1 METPERT
8 FNFNIVQDPNGYSY
22 YEIPANTLLYRGDTA
37 LYPHFQK
44 PNVPAFFS
52 TEPKFVKH
60 YGILFRFITTA
71 PIKLLVLD
79 NHADYTKFYD
89 SVPEDKQT
97 ILRRQFGYESGRR
110 DSAYVSDMNLVKHLC
125 SIGMEG
131 FANDRMRVDDF
142 AVVDPYEGEED
153 IDDRLFHP
161 ELALCDLSKID
172 LVNPQEDVENYIKT
186 YGQEAFEKEV
196 RRKEESIKKWEEK
209 NKREQAR
216 RGDGNKR
223 RNMGIPI
230 NGALFDSPEKGVD
243 LFSRMD
249 SLTGSDNDT
258 GTSSDLNSLTLPGMT
273 SSSSSN
279 NLTDDSFS
287 SPPSSPNPSIP
298 SNPSTPGS
306 PPRFS
311 IIKGTSLFESPP
323 KKQRRGGKKSMKKK
337 KQHNKKTHKKKHKK
351 KTTHKK
357 HARKGRKKTKAKRRT
372 KKRGGVSRSLANRP
386 PTPPMSLPGTPVMDA
401 TMDNLQRYWIRPE
414 LYPTY
419 INQAFAVIGD
429 IDRIEALYR
438 EGELRY
444 FFRTLII
451 DRFRQAIEYDR
462 SNWELIVNNIRNA
475 HTGRIVGQL
484 RERNAMMSQIYQEN
498 MVIIGRMN
506 PDSPHSNST
515 ITVRV

>member
-71 PIKLLVLD
+71 PMRLLVLD

-97 ILRRQFGYESGRR
+97 ILRRQFGYESGLR
-110 DSAYVSDMNLVKHLC
+110 DSAYVSDMNLVKYLC

-142 AVVDPYEGEED
+142 AVVDPYQGEED
-153 IDDRLFHP
+153 MKNRPFHP
-161 ELALCDLSKID
+161 ELALCNLSKID
-172 LVNPQEDVENYIKT
+172 LVNPQEDVQNYIKT
-186 YGQEAFEKEV
+186 YGEEAFDKEV
-196 RRKEESIKKWEEK
+196 ERKTQSIKNWEEK
-209 NKREQAR
+209 KKREQSR
-216 RGDGNKR
+216 RGNGNDR
-223 RNMGIPI
+223 GNMGRPI
-230 NGALFDSPEKGVD
+230 NGALFSSPGKQGID
-243 LFSRMD
+243 MFSRMN

-258 GTSSDLNSLTLPGMT
+258 ETSSGSNSFSLYGMT

-306 PPRFS
+306 PPRFPRM
-311 IIKGTSLFESPP
+311 KGTSLFESPP

-337 KQHNKKTHKKKHKK
+337 KQHNKKTHKKK
-351 KTTHKK
+351 THKK
-357 HARKGRKKTKAKRRT
+357 HTRKERKKTKAKRRT
-372 KKRGGVSRSLANRP
+372 KKRGGVARSLANRP

-401 TMDNLQRYWIRPE
+401 TMDNLQRY
-414 LYPTY
+414 
-419 INQAFAVIGD
+419 
-429 IDRIEALYR
+429 
-438 EGELRY
+438 
-444 FFRTLII
+444 
-451 DRFRQAIEYDR
+451 
-462 SNWELIVNNIRNA
+462 
-475 HTGRIVGQL
+475 
-484 RERNAMMSQIYQEN
+484 
-498 MVIIGRMN
+498 
-506 PDSPHSNST
+506 
-515 ITVRV
+515 

>member
-22 YEIPANTLLYRGDTA
+22 YEIPANTPLYRGDTA

-52 TEPKFVKH
+52 TEAKFVKH
-60 YGILFRFITTA
+60 YGILFRFITTS
-71 PIKLLVLD
+71 PMKLLILD

-89 SVPEDKQT
+89 SVSKDKQT
-97 ILRRQFGYESGRR
+97 ILRRQFGYESGLR
-110 DSAYVSDMNLVKHLC
+110 DSAYVSDMNLVKYLC

-131 FANDRMRVDDF
+131 FANDRMRVEAF
-142 AVVDPYEGEED
+142 AVVDEYEGEED

-161 ELALCDLSKID
+161 ELALCDLSKIEF
-172 LVNPQEDVENYIKT
+172 VNAQEDVDNYIKT
-186 YGQEAFEKEV
+186 YGREAFVKEV
-196 RRKEESIKKWEEK
+196 RRKEQSIQKWEEK
-209 NKREQAR
+209 NKRENAR
-216 RGDGNKR
+216 RGYGNKR
-223 RNMGIPI
+223 TSMGLPM
-230 NGALFDSPEKGVD
+230 NSSGLFSSPEKGVD
-243 LFSRMD
+243 MFSRMD

-258 GTSSDLNSLTLPGMT
+258 GTSSDSNSFALHGMT

-279 NLTDDSFS
+279 NLSDESFS

-306 PPRFS
+306 PSRFS
-311 IIKGTSLFESPP
+311 KMKGTALFESPP
-323 KKQRRGGKKSMKKK
+323 KKQKRGGKKSMKKK
-337 KQHNKKTHKKKHKK
+337 KQHKKKTHKKKHKK
-351 KTTHKK
+351 KTSHKK
-357 HARKGRKKTKAKRRT
+357 PTRKGRKKAKRHT
-372 KKRGGVSRSLANRP
+372 KKRGGVSRTLANRP
-386 PTPPMSLPGTPVMDA
+386 PTPPMALPGTPVMDA

-414 LYPTY
+414 LYPRY
-419 INQAFAVIGD
+419 INEAFAVIGD

-438 EGELRY
+438 EGELVY

-451 DRFRQAIEYDR
+451 DRFRQAIEHDR
-462 SNWELIVNNIRNA
+462 SNWDLILNNIRTA
-475 HTGRIVGQL
+475 RTGRIVNQL

-515 ITVRV
+515 ITVRI